1 MTAPVGTA
9 AFTTVSSK
17 ESERLHSLW
26 VDDVMNEKGPDW
38 TLRKSVKVSDILATK
53 GMVNEYALRKNGDSN
68 EINSDGGFIF
78 YKDKMV
84 GCAENKYQVA
94 RQNACERSL
103 KYGTFVPWSGCFISV
118 GGTGFIKKS
127 GGGSTGTFIEIA
139 RFSGATLV
147 ENANETVFKNAFRK
161 MLEGLV

>member
-9 AFTTVSSK
+9 SFTTVDSK
-17 ESERLHSLW
+17 ESERQHSLW
-26 VDDVMNEKGPDW
+26 VNDVIKEKGPDW

-53 GMVNEYALRKNGDSN
+53 GMDNEYALRINGDSN

-84 GCAENKYQVA
+84 GCAENKYQTA
-94 RQNACERSL
+94 RQNACERAL
-103 KYGTFVPWSGCFISV
+103 KYGTFVPWRGCFISV
-118 GGTGFIKKS
+118 DGTGFIKKR
-127 GGGSTGTFIEIA
+127 GSHATGTFIEMA
-139 RFSGATLV
+139 RFAGATLV
-147 ENANETVFKNAFRK
+147 ENANETEFKNAFRK